1 VALARAKEQLKS
13 AMMMN
18 LESRL
23 IVFEDIGRQVLG
35 QDEKYSTEELSQKI
49 DAVSSEDLVRV
60 GRRMMQSNP
69 SLAALGDLTHVPS
82 RREVEDAL
90 FTSGGALRKKRK
102 LFSFGY

>member
-1 VALARAKEQLKS
+1 
-13 AMMMN
+13 
-18 LESRL
+18 
-23 IVFEDIGRQVLG
+23 
-35 QDEKYSTEELSQKI
+35 
-49 DAVSSEDLVRV
+49 
-60 GRRMMQSNP
+60 MMQSNP

>member
-1 VALARAKEQLKS
+1 VCVRVCVYVS
-13 AMMMN
+13 P
-18 LESRL
+18 
-23 IVFEDIGRQVLG
+23 
-35 QDEKYSTEELSQKI
+35 

-69 SLAALGDLTHVPS
+69 SLAVLGDLTHVPS